1 MLDGRHLFP
10 SQRDGAANC
19 VSDDACLTPE
29 LDSGHLAIGFLVKL
43 TSPTI
48 IRMKASHSLYD
59 PSTRSPK
66 SQCRKWC

>member
-10 SQRDGAANC
+10 FQRDGAANC
-19 VSDDACLTPE
+19 VSEDPYLTAE

-48 IRMKASHSLYD
+48 IRMNASHIFYD
-59 PSTRSPK
+59 PPTRSPK
-66 SQCRKWC
+66 SQCRKWY